1 MNSRSLRGFAAF
13 DQLTAQETELARW
26 PNAVSVVQR
35 VPVYDG
41 DQVRIAATQ
50 PQRRVEL
57 LDEWSLLL
65 DEGPGVFAI
74 TRAINNVGVINRA
87 TEVFTEIIDDQHRRG
102 AAAGDHFAKPG
113 ANDRV
118 WNSFEKHAKADPE
131 NFLNYYSSTPVA
143 LAAEAWLGPAYQV
156 TTQVN
161 RVNPGGAA
169 QVAHRDY
176 HLGFMSPEQASRYPW
191 AAHRMSARLT
201 LQGAIAHCEM
211 PIETG
216 PTMYLPYSQMLED
229 GYVVFGGE
237 DYQRV
242 FAERLVQLP
251 LHIGDAVFFNP
262 ALMHGAGHNQ
272 TSDVRRMAN
281 LLQICSAFTR
291 PMETVDRDAVI
302 NAVYPNLLLIL
313 PQFSVEELDA
323 VIAAMADGYAFP
335 TNLDVDPPVGGL
347 APPSQADIVRVA
359 VAEQWDHARLQ
370 TDLHTYRSRRR
381 SFADTF
387 PSSSKP

>member
-1 MNSRSLRGFAAF
+1 MNTPLRRGFAAF
-13 DQLTAQETELARW
+13 EQLTAQETELHSW

-41 DQVRIAATQ
+41 DQVRSAAAQ
-50 PQRRVEL
+50 PGRRAVLLAEWSAL
-57 LDEWSLLL
+57 LD
-65 DEGPGVFAI
+65 DGPGVFAI
-74 TRAINNVGVINRA
+74 TGALDDHAVIERASA
-87 TEVFTEIIDDQHRRG
+87 VFTEIIDDQHRRG

-131 NFLNYYSSTPVA
+131 NFLRYYSSTPVA
-143 LAAEAWLGPAYQV
+143 LAAEAWLGPAYQM

-176 HLGFMSPEQASRYPW
+176 HLGFMSPEQAQRYPW

-201 LQGAIAHCEM
+201 LQGAVAHCDM

-216 PTMYLPYSQMLED
+216 PTMYLPYSQTLED
-229 GYVVFGGE
+229 GYVVFGGGE
-237 DYQRV
+237 YQQV
-242 FAERLVQLP
+242 FTDRFVQLP
-251 LHIGDAVFFNP
+251 LRTGDAVFFNP
-262 ALMHGAGHNQ
+262 ALMHGAGHNR

-291 PMETVDRDAVI
+291 PMETVDRDGVI
-302 NAVYPNLLLIL
+302 DAVYPTLLSML
-313 PQFSVEELDA
+313 PQLSQEQVGALIGA
-323 VIAAMADGYAFP
+323 IADGYAFP
-335 TNLDVDPPVGGL
+335 TNLDLDPPIGGL
-347 APPSQADIVRVA
+347 APASQADMLRAA
-359 VAEQWDHARLQ
+359 VSERWDPARLQ
-370 TDLHTYRSRRR
+370 SDLCTYRSRRR
-381 SFADTF
+381 SSAD
-387 PSSSKP
+387 S